1 MNVPLTVVVGPYTYT
16 VSVSGERIKELE
28 KEGKEELYGMTIH
41 GSLEI
46 VLQPNVADMVM
57 RETLM
62 HEVLHT
68 VLYNTGLSDRLT
80 EKTEEHLVRALS
92 PALFMLL
99 RNNPAFVQCMVS
111 NE

>member
-1 MNVPLTVVVGPYTYT
+1 MSVPVNVVVGPYTYT
-16 VSVSGERIKELE
+16 VSVSGERICELE
-28 KEGKEELYGMTIH
+28 KESKDELYGVTVH

-68 VLYNTGLSDRLT
+68 VLYNTGLSDRMT

-99 RNNPAFVQCMVS
+99 RNNPVFVQYVTG